1 MPIYVYTSGVS
12 SGIGKTN
19 VTHPTDTHRINNCH
33 FHYIIM

>member
-1 MPIYVYTSGVS
+1 MTIESALRKFMT
-12 SGIGKTN
+12 GKTN